1 MRFFDC
7 QGSPRQRGK
16 TMYDTAGKVPSS
28 ARMADESA
36 IRQILALHCRGVDR
50 ADEAALKACYWADA
64 TVKYGPKPA
73 PAHEFCSGLVKAI
86 AAFAQTHHQVG
97 NVLIALAEG
106 ESPTR
111 ATVETY
117 LTAYHYRSVAGAG
130 DSELIYIGRYLDQ
143 FEKRGDT
150 WKISHRL
157 PVMGWS
163 QNLTASHDGAHPALA
178 ALARAGRY
186 PDDPVY

>member
-1 MRFFDC
+1 MH
-7 QGSPRQRGK
+7 
-16 TMYDTAGKVPSS
+16 DTAGQVSCT
-28 ARMADESA
+28 ARIADESA

-64 TVKYGPKPA
+64 TVKYGPQPA
-73 PAHEFCSGLVKAI
+73 PAHEFCTGLVKAI
-86 AAFAQTHHQVG
+86 AGFAQTHHQIG
-97 NVLIALAEG
+97 NVLIAFAAG
-106 ESPTR
+106 EPSVR

-117 LTAYHYRSVAGAG
+117 LTAYHYRDGAA
-130 DSELIYIGRYLDQ
+130 DSELIYLGRYLDR

-150 WKISHRL
+150 WKISRRL
-157 PVMGWS
+157 PVMSWS
-163 QNLTASHDGAHPALA
+163 QNLPASHDGAHPALA